1 MSDMSDTDDQNDESA
16 ADKKPLKLSKPGRLE
31 LKKTVDGGQV
41 RQSFSHG
48 RSRSVAV
55 EVKKKRTFKRGDA
68 GVMSEI
74 ETVKA
79 VPPAAEAPP
88 PPPPAVETP
97 AAEEAEKST
106 RGIVLRSLT
115 EDEKAARARA
125 VGDARKA
132 DEDARQRAE
141 LQRGQRAEDEKR
153 LERERAEA
161 ERRQAEEDERRK
173 AEEEARRKAAEEAA
187 RRLPVELDAAGAAR
201 EPGADN
207 EEGRGRGRRGRVEPR
222 RPTLG
227 ARRTE
232 PRRRSGKLTVTTALE
247 TDERV
252 RSLAAVRR
260 ARERERRALQTG
272 EDAEGPHQVVREVIV
287 PESMTVQELANRM
300 AVRGAEVVK
309 VLMNMGT
316 MATINQSID
325 ADTAEL
331 VVAEFGHRVKRVS
344 AADVEVGLR
353 GSEDDESDIQ
363 PRPPVVTVMG
373 HVDHGKTTLLDALR
387 ETDVAA
393 GEAGGITQHIGA
405 YQVRMKGGKRITF
418 IDTPGHEAF
427 TAMRARGAQVTDIVI
442 LVVAA
447 DDGIMPQT
455 VEAIHHARAAKV
467 PLIVAINK
475 MDRPDADP
483 DKIRQQLL
491 QHEIVVESMG
501 GEILTVEV
509 SAKAGTNLDKLEE
522 AILLQAEILELKAN
536 PERRAE
542 GVVIE
547 AKLEQ
552 GRGSV
557 TTLLVA
563 RGTLRVGDIVVAG
576 AEWGRVRAMVNDH
589 GEQVEEVGPAEPAE
603 VLGLNS
609 TPRPGDEFGVIESE
623 AKARDIAEFRSNQ
636 LKAVGGGAAE
646 PGTIEE
652 LFSKIKEGQL
662 RELPV
667 VIKADVRGSL
677 EAIEGALAKIST
689 EEVAALVLH
698 SAVGAINES
707 DITLAHA
714 SEALVI
720 GFNVRANAQA
730 RERAKRD
737 KVAISYYSVIYE
749 MVDDVKGLL
758 SGMLA
763 PAIRET
769 MLGEARVKEIF
780 GMSKGGT
787 VAGCEVVDGFVRR
800 GARVRLLRD
809 DVVVHEGNL
818 GTLRHFKDEVR
829 EVRAGSDCGIGLEN
843 YQDVQ
848 KGDRIESFEVE
859 EVARTL

>member
-1 MSDMSDTDDQNDESA
+1 MSETNEPDE
-16 ADKKPLKLSKPGRLE
+16 KKPLTLSGRGKLDMKKPPAAA
-31 LKKTVDGGQV
+31 GQV

-48 RSRSVAV
+48 RTKTVTV
-55 EVKKKRTFKRGDA
+55 EVKKKRTPGRPQRID
-68 GVMSEI
+68 
-74 ETVKA
+74 
-79 VPPAAEAPP
+79 EAPKRV
-88 PPPPAVETP
+88 AK
-97 AAEEAEKST
+97 EATHSATEAGDGGQRT
-106 RGIVLRSLT
+106 GRPRVVLKALT
-115 EDEKAARARA
+115 DDEKATRVRALSDSKKAAVAARAL
-125 VGDARKA
+125 
-132 DEDARQRAE
+132 AE
-141 LQRGQRAEDEKR
+141 V
-153 LERERAEA
+153 EA
-161 ERRQAEEDERRK
+161 ERAAKD
-173 AEEEARRKAAEEAA
+173 EARMAAEREAADAREAQEVERKKREEQAKLKAAEKAAERLGEPEAT
-187 RRLPVELDAAGAAR
+187 PAGEAR
-201 EPGADN
+201 E
-207 EEGRGRGRRGRVEPR
+207 EQETRRPR
-222 RPTLG
+222 RPGQRTDV
-227 ARRTE
+227 RR
-232 PRRRSGKLTVTTALE
+232 PPPRRGDRRRSGKLTVSEALS
-247 TDERV
+247 DRERV
-252 RSLAAVRR
+252 RSLASVRR
-260 ARERERRALQTG
+260 AREREKRQAMG
-272 EDAEGPHQVVREVIV
+272 EDDGQGKIYRDVII
-287 PESMTVQELANRM
+287 PDTITVQELGNRM
-300 AVRGAEVVK
+300 AERSVDVIRS
-309 VLMNMGT
+309 LMKMGV
-316 MATINQSID
+316 MATNDQVID
-325 ADTAEL
+325 PDMAEL
-331 VVAEFGHRVKRVS
+331 IVEEFGHRAKRVS
-344 AADVEVGLR
+344 EADVEIGFK
-353 GSEDDESDIQ
+353 GGGDDEAVLV
-363 PRPPVVTVMG
+363 PRAPVVTVMG
-373 HVDHGKTTLLDALR
+373 HVDHGKTSLLDALR
-387 ETDVAA
+387 NTDVAA

>member
-1 MSDMSDTDDQNDESA
+1 M
-16 ADKKPLKLSKPGRLE
+16 
-31 LKKTVDGGQV
+31 
-41 RQSFSHG
+41 
-48 RSRSVAV
+48 
-55 EVKKKRTFKRGDA
+55 
-68 GVMSEI
+68 
-74 ETVKA
+74 
-79 VPPAAEAPP
+79 
-88 PPPPAVETP
+88 ETP

-331 VVAEFGHRVKRVS
+331 LVAEFGHRVKRVS

-405 YQVRMKGGKRITF
+405 YQVRMANGALITF
-418 IDTPGHEAF
+418 LDTPGHEAF
-427 TAMRARGAQVTDIVI
+427 TSMRARGASVTDTVV

-455 VEAIHHARAAKV
+455 VEAIDHAKAANV
-467 PLIVAINK
+467 PIIVAINK
-475 MDRPDADP
+475 IDRPDADP
-483 DKIRQQLL
+483 KRVRQELL
-491 QHEIVVESMG
+491 SHEIVTEEMG
-501 GEILTVEV
+501 GETLAVEI
-509 SAKAGTNLDKLEE
+509 SAKEKLNLDKLEE
-522 AILLQAEILELKAN
+522 IILLHAELLDLKAN
-536 PERRAE
+536 PNRPAE
-542 GVVIE
+542 GIVVE
-547 AKLEQ
+547 AQVDL
-552 GRGSV
+552 GRGV
-557 TTLLVA
+557 IATLLIR
-563 RGTLRVGDIVVAG
+563 RGTLRVGDIVVMG
-576 AEWGRVRAMVNDH
+576 NSWGKVRAMLDDK
-589 GEQVEEVGPAEPAE
+589 GGTIEAAGPSVP
-603 VLGLNS
+603 VQILGLNNA
-609 TPRPGDEFGVIESE
+609 PEAGDEMYVVESE
-623 AKARDIAEFRSNQ
+623 KRAREITEFRE
-636 LKAVGGGAAE
+636 ARA
-646 PGTIEE
+646 
-652 LFSKIKEGQL
+652 
-662 RELPV
+662 REARSPRRCARLGRT
-667 VIKADVRGSL
+667 DVR
-677 EAIEGALAKIST
+677 A
-689 EEVAALVLH
+689 
-698 SAVGAINES
+698 
-707 DITLAHA
+707 
-714 SEALVI
+714 
-720 GFNVRANAQA
+720 
-730 RERAKRD
+730 
-737 KVAISYYSVIYE
+737 
-749 MVDDVKGLL
+749 
-758 SGMLA
+758 
-763 PAIRET
+763 
-769 MLGEARVKEIF
+769 
-780 GMSKGGT
+780 
-787 VAGCEVVDGFVRR
+787 
-800 GARVRLLRD
+800 
-809 DVVVHEGNL
+809 
-818 GTLRHFKDEVR
+818 
-829 EVRAGSDCGIGLEN
+829 DCG
-843 YQDVQ
+843 
-848 KGDRIESFEVE
+848 R
-859 EVARTL
+859 RTQ